1 MSKQGV
7 ILLNLGSPDSTS
19 TPDVRNYLKEF
30 LMDGRVLDIPFL
42 IRWFIVHCF
51 ILPRRPQQSAEAY
64 QSVWTDNG
72 SPLIVTSLKQQKAL
86 QEKLDIPVALGMRY
100 GNPSTEDAIDELIA
114 KGVDDLFII
123 PLYPHYAMS
132 SYETAVVYLNKIL
145 KKKKASMRTRLLPPF
160 YNDDAY
166 ISALVESAKPYLE
179 NSDYDRLIFS
189 FHGIPER
196 HILKSDPSKAHCLKS
211 EDCCQQCNPAQAT
224 CYRHQ
229 CTQTVQA
236 FVDKIGLPKEKYFL
250 SFQSRLGRDPWLQP
264 YTDKTIE
271 KHAEEG
277 YKNIKVICPAFTTD
291 CLETLEEIAMEGK
304 EIFEEAGGEHF
315 EHIPCLNENDNFI
328 EFLAKKIKDWQ
339 NGAYETVDSND
350 PVIIGT
356 QSFSKI

>member
-19 TPDVRNYLKEF
+19 TPDVRNYLREF

-42 IRWFIVHCF
+42 LRWLIVHCF

-72 SPLIVTSLKQQKAL
+72 SPLIVTSFKQQKAL

-100 GNPSTEDAIDELIA
+100 GNPSTEAAIDELIE

-145 KKKKASMRTRLLPPF
+145 KKKQVPMRTRLLPPF
-160 YNDDAY
+160 YEDEAY
-166 ISALVESAKPYLE
+166 ISALVESAKPFLE

-196 HILKSDPSKAHCLKS
+196 HILKSDPSKSHCFKS
-211 EDCCQQCNPAQAT
+211 DDCCTNCNTAHAT

-229 CTQTVQA
+229 CTQTVQC
-236 FVDKIGLPKEKYFL
+236 FVDQLGLPKEKYFL

-277 YKNIKVICPAFTTD
+277 YKKIKVICPAFTTD

-315 EHIPCLNENDNFI
+315 EHIPCLNENQNFI
-328 EFLAKKIKDWQ
+328 EFLAGKVDAWQ
-339 NGAYETVDSND
+339 NGAYDNVNTDD
-350 PVIIGT
+350 PVIVGT

>member
-1 MSKQGV
+1 
-7 ILLNLGSPDSTS
+7 
-19 TPDVRNYLKEF
+19 
-30 LMDGRVLDIPFL
+30 
-42 IRWFIVHCF
+42 
-51 ILPRRPQQSAEAY
+51 
-64 QSVWTDNG
+64 
-72 SPLIVTSLKQQKAL
+72 
-86 QEKLDIPVALGMRY
+86 MRY
-100 GNPSTEDAIDELIA
+100 GNPSTEAAIDELIQ

-145 KKKKASMRTRLLPPF
+145 KKKKVSMRTRLLPPF
-160 YNDDAY
+160 YKDETY

-179 NSDYDRLIFS
+179 NSDFDRLIFS

-196 HILKSDPSKAHCLKS
+196 HILKSDTSKSHCFKS
-211 EDCCQQCNPAQAT
+211 KDCCQNCNPAHAT

-271 KHAEEG
+271 KHAEDG

-304 EIFEEAGGEHF
+304 EIFEEAGGDHF
-315 EHIPCLNENDNFI
+315 EHIPCLNENENFI
-328 EFLAKKIKDWQ
+328 QFLAEKVHAWQ
-339 NGAYETVDSND
+339 NGAYDAVDTKD
-350 PVIIGT
+350 PVILGT

>member
-19 TPDVRNYLKEF
+19 TPDVRNYLREF

-42 IRWFIVHCF
+42 LRWLIVHCF

-64 QSVWTDNG
+64 ENVWTDEG

-100 GNPSTEDAIDELIA
+100 GNPTTEAAIDELID

-132 SYETAVVYLNKIL
+132 SYETAVVYLNNIL
-145 KKKKASMRTRLLPPF
+145 KKKKVSMRTRLLPPF
-160 YNDDAY
+160 YKDEAY

-196 HILKSDPSKAHCLKS
+196 HILKSDPSKSHCFIS
-211 EDCCQQCNPAQAT
+211 DNCCQNCNAAHAT

-229 CTQTVQA
+229 CTQTVQS
-236 FVDKIGLPKEKYFL
+236 FVDQLGLPKEKYFL

-277 YKNIKVICPAFTTD
+277 YKKIKVICPAFTTD
-291 CLETLEEIAMEGK
+291 CLETLEEIAIEGK

-315 EHIPCLNENDNFI
+315 EHIPCLNENHNFI
-328 EFLAKKIKDWQ
+328 EFLAGKVHAWK
-339 NGAYETVDSND
+339 NGAYDDLNSRD

>member
-19 TPDVRNYLKEF
+19 TPDVRNYLREF
-30 LMDGRVLDIPFL
+30 LMDGRVLDIPYL
-42 IRWFIVHCF
+42 IRWLIVHCF

-64 QSVWTDNG
+64 QNVWTDKG
-72 SPLIVTSLKQQKAL
+72 SPLIVTSFKQQKAL

-100 GNPSTEDAIDELIA
+100 GNPSTEAAIDELID
-114 KGVDDLFII
+114 KGVDDLLII

-145 KKKKASMRTRLLPPF
+145 KKKKVSMRTRLLPPF
-160 YNDDAY
+160 YKDETY

-179 NSDYDRLIFS
+179 NSDFDRLIFS

-196 HILKSDPSKAHCLKS
+196 HILKSDTTKSHCFKS
-211 EDCCQQCNPAQAT
+211 EDCCQNCNPAHAT

-236 FVDKIGLPKEKYFL
+236 FVDKMGLPKEKYFL

-271 KHAEEG
+271 NHAENG
-277 YKNIKVICPAFTTD
+277 YKKVKVICPAFTTD

-315 EHIPCLNENDNFI
+315 EHIPCLNENENFI
-328 EFLAKKIKDWQ
+328 QFLAGKVHAWQ
-339 NGAYETVDSND
+339 NGAYDAVDTKD
-350 PVIIGT
+350 PVILGT

>member
-19 TPDVRNYLKEF
+19 TPDVRNYLREF

-42 IRWFIVHCF
+42 LRWLIVHCF

-64 QSVWTDNG
+64 QSVWTDEG
-72 SPLIVTSLKQQKAL
+72 SPLIVTSFKQQKAL

-100 GNPSTEDAIDELIA
+100 GNPSTEAAIDELIN

-145 KKKKASMRTRLLPPF
+145 KKKQVSMRTRLLPPF
-160 YNDDAY
+160 YKDEAY

-196 HILKSDPSKAHCLKS
+196 HILKSDPSKSHCFKS
-211 EDCCQQCNPAQAT
+211 DVCCQNCNVAHAT

-229 CTQTVQA
+229 CTQTVQS
-236 FVDKIGLPKEKYFL
+236 FVNQLGLPKEKYFL

-277 YKNIKVICPAFTTD
+277 YKKIKVICPAFTTD

-315 EHIPCLNENDNFI
+315 EHIPCLNENENFI
-328 EFLAKKIKDWQ
+328 EFLAGKVHAWQ
-339 NGAYETVDSND
+339 NGAYDDVDSRD

>member
-7 ILLNLGSPDSTS
+7 ILLNLGSPNSTS
-19 TPDVRNYLKEF
+19 TPDVRNYLREF

-42 IRWFIVHCF
+42 LRWLIVHCF

-64 QSVWTDNG
+64 QSVWTDEG
-72 SPLIVTSLKQQKAL
+72 SPLIVTSFKQQKAL

-100 GNPSTEDAIDELIA
+100 GNPSTEAAIDELIN

-145 KKKKASMRTRLLPPF
+145 KKKKVSMRTRLLPPF
-160 YNDDAY
+160 YKDEAY
-166 ISALVESAKPYLE
+166 ITALVESAKPYLE

-196 HILKSDPSKAHCLKS
+196 HILKSDPSKSHCFKS
-211 EDCCQQCNPAQAT
+211 DVCCQNCNVAHAT

-229 CTQTVQA
+229 CIQTVQS
-236 FVDKIGLPKEKYFL
+236 FVNQLGLPKEKYFL

-277 YKNIKVICPAFTTD
+277 YKKIKVICPAFTTD

-315 EHIPCLNENDNFI
+315 EHIPCLNENENFI
-328 EFLAKKIKDWQ
+328 EFLAGKVHAWQ
-339 NGAYETVDSND
+339 NGAYDDVNTQD

>member
-19 TPDVRNYLKEF
+19 TPDVRNYLREF
-30 LMDGRVLDIPFL
+30 LMDGRVLDIPFML
-42 IRWFIVHCF
+42 RWLIVHCF

-64 QSVWTDNG
+64 QSVWTDEG
-72 SPLIVTSLKQQKAL
+72 SPLIVTSFKQQKAL

-100 GNPSTEDAIDELIA
+100 GNPSTEAAIDELIN

-145 KKKKASMRTRLLPPF
+145 KKKQVSMRTRLLPPF
-160 YNDDAY
+160 YKDEAY

-179 NSDYDRLIFS
+179 NSVYDRLIFS
-189 FHGIPER
+189 VHGIPER
-196 HILKSDPSKAHCLKS
+196 HILKSDPSKSHCFKS
-211 EDCCQQCNPAQAT
+211 DDCCQNCNAAHAT

-229 CTQTVQA
+229 CTQTVQS
-236 FVDKIGLPKEKYFL
+236 FVNQLGLPKEKYFL

-277 YKNIKVICPAFTTD
+277 YKKIKVICPAFTTD

-315 EHIPCLNENDNFI
+315 EHIPCLNENKNFI
-328 EFLAKKIKDWQ
+328 DFLAGKVHAWQ
-339 NGAYETVDSND
+339 NGAYDDIDTED

>member
-7 ILLNLGSPDSTS
+7 ILLNLGSPDSIS
-19 TPDVRNYLKEF
+19 TPDVRNYLREF

-42 IRWFIVHCF
+42 LRWLIVHCF

-64 QSVWTDNG
+64 QSVWTDEG
-72 SPLIVTSLKQQKAL
+72 SPLIVTSFKQQKAL

-100 GNPSTEDAIDELIA
+100 GNPSTEAAIDELIN

-145 KKKKASMRTRLLPPF
+145 KKKQVSMRTRLLPPF
-160 YNDDAY
+160 YKDEAY

-196 HILKSDPSKAHCLKS
+196 HILKSDPSKSHCFKS
-211 EDCCQQCNPAQAT
+211 DVCCQNCNVAHAT

-229 CTQTVQA
+229 CIQTVQS
-236 FVDKIGLPKEKYFL
+236 FVNQLGLPKEKYFL

-271 KHAEEG
+271 KHAEDG
-277 YKNIKVICPAFTTD
+277 YKKIKVICPAFTTD

-315 EHIPCLNENDNFI
+315 EHIPCLNENENFI
-328 EFLAKKIKDWQ
+328 EFLAGKVHAWQ
-339 NGAYETVDSND
+339 NGAYDDVNTQD

>member
-19 TPDVRNYLKEF
+19 IPDVRNYLKEF

-42 IRWFIVHCF
+42 LRWLVVHCF

-64 QSVWTDNG
+64 KNVWTDDG
-72 SPLIVTSLKQQKAL
+72 SPLIVTSFKQQKAL

-100 GNPSTEDAIDELIA
+100 GNPSTESAIDELID

-145 KKKKASMRTRLLPPF
+145 KKKKISMRTRLLPPF
-160 YNDDAY
+160 YKDEAY
-166 ISALVESAKPYLE
+166 ISALVESARPYLE

-196 HILKSDPSKAHCLKS
+196 HILKSDTSKAHCFKS
-211 EDCCQQCNPAQAT
+211 EDCCQKCNPAHAT

-229 CTQTVQA
+229 CSETVQS
-236 FVDKIGLPKEKYFL
+236 FVNQLGLPKEKYFL

-271 KHAEEG
+271 NHAEKG
-277 YKNIKVICPAFTTD
+277 FKKIKIICPAFTTD

-304 EIFEEAGGEHF
+304 EIFEEAGGDHF
-315 EHIPCLNENDNFI
+315 EHIPCLNENENFI
-328 EFLAKKIKDWQ
+328 EFLAGKVQAWQ
-339 NGAYETVDSND
+339 NGAFDDVDKKD
-350 PVIIGT
+350 PVILGT

>member
-7 ILLNLGSPDSTS
+7 ILLNLGSPNSTS
-19 TPDVRNYLKEF
+19 TPDVRNYLREF

-42 IRWFIVHCF
+42 LRWLIVHCF

-64 QSVWTDNG
+64 QSVWTDEG
-72 SPLIVTSLKQQKAL
+72 SPLIVTSFKQQKAL

-100 GNPSTEDAIDELIA
+100 GNPSTEAAIDELIN

-145 KKKKASMRTRLLPPF
+145 KKKKVSMRTRLLPPF
-160 YNDDAY
+160 YKDEAY
-166 ISALVESAKPYLE
+166 ITALVESAKPYLE

-196 HILKSDPSKAHCLKS
+196 HILKSDPSKSHCFKS
-211 EDCCQQCNPAQAT
+211 DVCCQNCNVAHAT

-229 CTQTVQA
+229 CIQTVQS
-236 FVDKIGLPKEKYFL
+236 FVNQLGLPKEKYFL

-271 KHAEEG
+271 KHAEDG
-277 YKNIKVICPAFTTD
+277 YKKIKVICPAFTTD

-315 EHIPCLNENDNFI
+315 EHIPCLNENENFI
-328 EFLAKKIKDWQ
+328 EFLAGKVHAWQ
-339 NGAYETVDSND
+339 NGAYDDVNTQD